1 MMGVVPEQSEEGA
14 LDRVLEQTTRRQ
26 GGVYLGY
33 FVPWFENHSGKKQKK
48 KHVRDYL
55 QTVT

>member
-1 MMGVVPEQSEEGA
+1 MMGVVPEHSEEGA

-48 KHVRDYL
+48 HVRDYL